1 MESRDV
7 RNNEKLRIWVGFAII
22 SFVWGSTWLA
32 IKIGLESIPPFLG
45 AGVRFAV
52 ATVILLA
59 IVRVRQL
66 HVPFTSDAKKV
77 YLVLGF
83 LSFGTGYGLVYWGEQ
98 FISSGLC
105 SVLFA
110 AFPFCVAIFSHFIL
124 ESERLTAFKI
134 AGIAFGIVGLVVI
147 FWSDLSLSGSTG
159 TLGMAAVLL
168 SVVLQALTLVM
179 IKKYGQPVNPFSM
192 NLIGMG
198 LGMIVLLAVG
208 FVSERGQPVVWSAPA
223 VGSILYL
230 AAVGSVLAFVT
241 YHWLLKRVETVYL
254 ALTTFINPI
263 VAVILGAIVLG
274 ESFAPQTALGA
285 SLVLAGLLVANGKQF
300 FAKIRASRRVS

>member
-1 MESRDV
+1 MEP
-7 RNNEKLRIWVGFAII
+7 RNAHGNEKLRIWLGFAII

-52 ATVILLA
+52 ATAILLA
-59 IVRVRQL
+59 IVRVRQV
-66 HVPFTSDAKKV
+66 HVPFTADAKKV

-83 LSFGTGYGLVYWGEQ
+83 LSFGAGYGLVYWGEQ

-124 ESERLTAFKI
+124 ENERLSAFKI
-134 AGIAFGIVGLVVI
+134 GGIAFGMFGLLVI

-159 TLGMAAVLL
+159 TLGMAAVLM
-168 SVVLQALTLVM
+168 SVVLQSLTLVL
-179 IKKYGQPVNPFSM
+179 IKRYGQAVNPFSM
-192 NLIGMG
+192 NLMGMG
-198 LGMIVLLAVG
+198 LAMIVLLTIG
-208 FVSERGQPVVWSAPA
+208 FVSERGQPVVWSAA
-223 VGSILYL
+223 AAGSVLYL

-241 YHWLLKRVETVYL
+241 YYWLLKRVETVYL
-254 ALTTFINPI
+254 SLTTFINPI

-285 SLVLAGLLVANGKQF
+285 SLVLAGLLVANGKQLLSKLRS
-300 FAKIRASRRVS
+300 ARQVA